1 MISIR
6 EFAYSY
12 PDANTTTL
20 EIRTWEVA
28 DGEFV
33 LVAGRSGSGK
43 STLLRTLN
51 GVVPH
56 FTGGSVSGTVEVDG
70 LNVLQEGPQ
79 AMSRKVG
86 FVSQNPEAHA
96 VLDRVEA
103 EIAFPLE
110 NAGLPPTEM
119 RLRVEEVLDLL
130 SLSDLRDRPINSLSG
145 GERQRVAIGVALGLR
160 PNVLVLDEPT
170 SQLDPLSANDVLN
183 ALVRLNEDLGLTIIL
198 AEHRLD
204 RILQHTDRLTYLDN
218 GLIVAD
224 GEARDVVTS
233 VAGVPPVVE
242 LGRRLDWQPIP
253 LTIKDARKFAQ
264 RLDPKRTETDVPLPA
279 EVTDDEREPLLEVD
293 GLDFAYNGHRTLRS
307 VSLAV
312 QPGEAVALLGRNG
325 SGKTTLLRC
334 IVGLLKRRSGDI
346 KLHGHSIVGRDVA
359 EIVRTIGYLPQYPD
373 DLLYADSVT
382 AELNATMRNHGLSL
396 DGDFVLGRLRQ
407 LGLAELADRY
417 PRDLSVGQRQ
427 RVAFGAVTVN
437 QPQLLLMD
445 EPTRGLDR
453 QAKDGLVALWR
464 EWLASGMGLLLVT
477 HDVELAAAIASR
489 AVVLSDG
496 EVIAQGKTADVLRA
510 TPQFAPQMAR
520 LFPATSWLTVD
531 DVLAGLNK
539 REAPTQGANNAATD
553 ENLHEKGR

>member
-12 PDANTTTL
+12 PGATTTTL

-242 LGRRLDWQPIP
+242 LGRRLGWQPIP

-264 RLDPKRTETDVPLPA
+264 RLDPKRTETEVPLPA

-382 AELNATMRNHGLSL
+382 AELNATMRNHGFSL

-553 ENLHEKGR
+553 ENLHEKG